1 MTSQNG
7 PPSAG
12 PGAQYWPGGTTPR
25 SSRKVIPLQPVTG
38 RPTGERRALMRD
50 AVIQVVHHLVL
61 ETVPPD
67 ARNAMFAQAA
77 DLLELAGWGLDELF
91 EASREGPVRDEL
103 MRRLGLLA
111 E

>member
-7 PPSAG
+7 HSPG
-12 PGAQYWPGGTTPR
+12 TQYQPGATTPR
-25 SSRKVIPLQPVTG
+25 KLIPLQPGVA

-61 ETVPPD
+61 EAVPPG
-67 ARNAMFAQAA
+67 ARSALFDQAA

-91 EASREGPVRDEL
+91 EASREGPARVEL
-103 MRRLGLLA
+103 LSRLGLL
-111 E
+111 ET

>member
-1 MTSQNG
+1 MTGQSG
-7 PPSAG
+7 PPSPG
-12 PGAQYWPGGTTPR
+12 PGATI
-25 SSRKVIPLQPVTG
+25 IPLQPGTA

-61 ETVPPD
+61 ETVPPG
-67 ARNAMFAQAA
+67 ARSAMFAQAA

-91 EASREGPVRDEL
+91 EASHEGPVRDEL